1 MGQASDRPIYL
12 DHHSTTPVDPRVASV
27 MVEAMTTA
35 FGNPNSVEHRYGEEA
50 ATLVADARLHVADL
64 LSAQPDGVHFTTGA
78 TEAISLALR
87 DAEESRAHAARP
99 LRVAATTVEHR
110 AMMNAL
116 RHAEARGA
124 ISLRWI
130 GVDSAGQLDIDEVRE
145 ACAWGAELFCVMAAN
160 NEVGTIYPVELVCRE
175 AQRWGARVLI
185 DATQATGRIPLSVS
199 NWGIDYLALS
209 AHKMYGPKGV
219 GALVM
224 GSAERLPGRS
234 PNGTSAGTPPV
245 PGIVGLGE
253 ACRLRHLEMADDE
266 PRIATL
272 RDLLQDRLCDEV
284 PGLVVNGDTANR
296 LAGNLHVSVPDL
308 PGDAVVAR
316 LWRTVALS
324 TGAACSSGAQESS
337 HVLRA
342 MGLSETRQ
350 EGALRMGLGKF
361 TSEADVL
368 SSASA
373 IVRAVSAARTIVSAA
388 TV

>member
-1 MGQASDRPIYL
+1 
-12 DHHSTTPVDPRVASV
+12 
-27 MVEAMTTA
+27 MVEAMTAA

-50 ATLVADARLHVADL
+50 AALVADARLHVAGL
-64 LSAQPDGVHFTTGA
+64 LGTQSGAVHFTTGA

-87 DAEESRAHAARP
+87 QVEESRTDPAP
-99 LRVAATTVEHR
+99 LRVVATTVEHR
-110 AMMNAL
+110 AVLNAL
-116 RHAEARGA
+116 RLAEARGA
-124 ISLRWI
+124 ISLSWI
-130 GVDSAGQLDIDEVRE
+130 GVDSAGRLDIDDVRE
-145 ACAWGAELFCVMAAN
+145 ACASGAELLCVMAAN

-175 AQRWGARVLI
+175 AGRWGARVLV
-185 DATQATGRIPLSVS
+185 DATQATGRIPLAVS
-199 NWGIDYLALS
+199 NWGIDYLTLS

-224 GSAERLPGRS
+224 RSAERLPGRS
-234 PNGTSAGTPPV
+234 PNGTGLGTPPV

-266 PRIATL
+266 PRIARL

-308 PGDAVVAR
+308 PGDAVVSR

-324 TGAACSSGAQESS
+324 TGAACSSGAQEPS

-342 MGLSETRQ
+342 MGLPAARQ

-361 TSEADVL
+361 TSEEDVL

-373 IVRAVSAARTIVSAA
+373 IVQAVNAARAIVSAA
-388 TV
+388 AV

>member
-1 MGQASDRPIYL
+1 MGRASARPIYL
-12 DHHSTTPVDPRVASV
+12 DHHATTPVDPRVASV
-27 MVEAMTTA
+27 MVEAMTVA

-50 ATLVADARLHVADL
+50 ASLVADARRHVAGL
-64 LSAQPDGVHFTTGA
+64 LGTQSGAVHFTTGA

-87 DAEESRAHAARP
+87 HVEESRTDPAP

-110 AMMNAL
+110 AVLNAL
-116 RHAEARGA
+116 RLAEARGA
-124 ISLRWI
+124 ISLSWM
-130 GVDSAGQLDIDEVRE
+130 GVDSAGRLDIDDVRE
-145 ACAWGAELFCVMAAN
+145 ACASGAELLCVMAAN
-160 NEVGTIYPVELVCRE
+160 NEVGTLYPVELVCRE
-175 AQRWGARVLI
+175 AGRWGARVLV
-185 DATQATGRIPLSVS
+185 DATQATGRIPLAVS
-199 NWGIDYLALS
+199 DWGIDYLTLS

-224 GSAERLPGRS
+224 RSAERLAGRS
-234 PNGTSAGTPPV
+234 PNGTGPGTPPV

-272 RDLLQDRLCDEV
+272 RDLLQDRLCDEI

-296 LAGNLHVSVPDL
+296 LAGNLHVSVPDV

-324 TGAACSSGAQESS
+324 TGAACSSGAQEPS

-342 MGLSETRQ
+342 MGMPAARQ
-350 EGALRMGLGKF
+350 EGALRIGLGKF

-373 IVRAVSAARTIVSAA
+373 IVQAVSAAKAIVSATA
-388 TV
+388 V